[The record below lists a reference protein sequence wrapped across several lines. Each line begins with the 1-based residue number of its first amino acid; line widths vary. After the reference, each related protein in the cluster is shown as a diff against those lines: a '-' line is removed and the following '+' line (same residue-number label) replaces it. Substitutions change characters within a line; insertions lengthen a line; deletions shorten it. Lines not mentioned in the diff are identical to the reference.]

1 MRLTVLFL
9 LVSCA
14 WMQAADNFDSLCAD
28 RTAIERVYY
37 NHRLGNK
44 PPFDQA
50 SPPALIE
57 RLVKQDINKE
67 KLLKKMYGLELTP
80 AQVRQEASRIH
91 SSTRAPD
98 VLAELEAALGNDPQR
113 FARTIARPIVIERM
127 LRERFKNDDK
137 LHAEPRKEADK
148 IRAQLLSDTN
158 HSVQKLIAMLRQSN
172 AGPVTEIVWQLS
184 ARPVE
189 GADAQNEDEIEIGK
203 RFGPNAQILSSAS
216 KEAERKF
223 YFEDLPPALQEVLW
237 AQLRRRGDISAVIEL
252 PDSLPLYVARERS
265 NAILAVAVLSLPKA
279 KL

>member
-1 MRLTVLFL
+1 MP
-9 LVSCA
+9 
-14 WMQAADNFDSLCAD
+14 AADNFDSLCAD

-127 LRERFKNDDK
+127 
-137 LHAEPRKEADK
+137 
-148 IRAQLLSDTN
+148 
-158 HSVQKLIAMLRQSN
+158 RQSN

-252 PDSLPLYVARERS
+252 PDSLLLYVARERS
-265 NAILAVAVLSLPKA
+265 NAILAVAVLSLPKQSYEQW
-279 KL
+279 LEQDQNDPSQR